1 MKWTPLL
8 HQYGQIKGKKYID
21 KNSTVSDMAFIIV
34 PAMYKHYTFKHH
46 KWTPPL
52 NGHWNLG

>member
-1 MKWTPLL
+1 MDPPVASVWTNYRQKVYQQKQ
-8 HQYGQIKGKKYID
+8 HSI
-21 KNSTVSDMAFIIV
+21 SDMAFIIV
-34 PAMYKHYTFKHH
+34 PAMYKHYTLKHY